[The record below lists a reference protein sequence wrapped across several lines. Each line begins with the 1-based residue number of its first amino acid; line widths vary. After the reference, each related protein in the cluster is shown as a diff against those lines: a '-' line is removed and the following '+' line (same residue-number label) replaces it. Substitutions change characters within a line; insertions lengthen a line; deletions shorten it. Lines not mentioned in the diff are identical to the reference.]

1 MNQMS
6 AAQGGQPLLQLTVR
20 QIRAEGH
27 GINSY
32 EFVDP
37 DGRELPPF
45 QAGAHIDVHLGSGL
59 TRQYSLS
66 NDPAERNRY
75 VIAVLHDPNGRGGSA
90 AVHKQLHVRDKVSI
104 GVPRNNFPL
113 HDGAG
118 KVILVAGGI
127 GVTPLKSMAHAL
139 SASGR
144 SFELH
149 YCAKSREHIAFADEL
164 EALATDG
171 KVHFHYDGGDPGK
184 SLDIAKMLAE
194 RREPGTSVYYCGP
207 GGFMSACAAATT
219 GWDEGTVHFE
229 HFKPPAPAKKAASA
243 DGSAQAAGY
252 VAVIQ
257 STGQEI
263 QVGQD
268 QSLADA
274 LEAAGRV
281 IETSCL
287 SGLCGACKTRYV
299 SGEVEHNDCILSG
312 DEQAQYLTACV
323 SKGKPGTRLV
333 LDL

>member
-6 AAQGGQPLLQLTVR
+6 APQGGQGLLQLTVR

-37 DGRELPPF
+37 DGGELPPF
-45 QAGAHIDVHLGSGL
+45 EAGAHVDVHLGSGL

-90 AVHKQLHVRDKVSI
+90 AVHKQLHVRDTVAI

-113 HDGAG
+113 CEGTG
-118 KVILVAGGI
+118 KVVLVAGGI
-127 GVTPLKSMAHAL
+127 GVTPLKSMAHVL
-139 SASGR
+139 ASTGR
-144 SFELH
+144 AFELH
-149 YCAKSREHIAFADEL
+149 YCAKSRDHIAFADEL
-164 EALATDG
+164 EALATDNT
-171 KVHFHYDGGDPGK
+171 VHFHYDGGDPAK
-184 SLDIAKMLAE
+184 SLDIARMLAE

-207 GGFMSACAAATT
+207 GGFMAACAAATT
-219 GWDEGTVHFE
+219 EWDAGTVHFE
-229 HFKPPAPAKKAASA
+229 HFKPPAPPKREPA
-243 DGSAQAAGY
+243 AAGD
-252 VAVIQ
+252 VTSFIAVIQ
-257 STGQEI
+257 STGQEVEI
-263 QVGQD
+263 QKD

-274 LEAAGRV
+274 LEAAGKPV
-281 IETSCL
+281 ETSCI

-299 SGEVEHNDCILSG
+299 SGEVEHNDCILSP
-312 DEQAQYLTACV
+312 DEQAEYLTACV
-323 SKGKPGTRLV
+323 SRGRAGTTLV